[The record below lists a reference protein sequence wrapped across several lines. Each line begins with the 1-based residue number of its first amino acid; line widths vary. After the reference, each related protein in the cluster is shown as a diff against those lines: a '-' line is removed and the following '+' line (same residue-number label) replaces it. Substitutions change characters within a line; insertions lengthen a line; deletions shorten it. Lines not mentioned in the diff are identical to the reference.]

1 MIEMLKNRKEALQE
15 RGVKGF
21 TLMEML
27 IVIAIIAVLVAIA
40 IPVLGAQL
48 DRSKDAADEAN
59 ARSAYALMQADAM
72 SPAKAGETP
81 EANFSGGK
89 LTVTL
94 SDDTTQTFEFSDRT
108 TGVTASVGANGEVT
122 LKLDSKGG
130 EKNFG
135 TTASASSASSE
146 G

>member
-1 MIEMLKNRKEALQE
+1 MIEMLKNRKEALQK

-59 ARSAYALMQADAM
+59 ARSAYALIQADAM
-72 SPAKAGETP
+72 SPAK
-81 EANFSGGK
+81 SGGMPKASFASGK

-94 SDDTTQTFEFSDRT
+94 SDGSSQTFEFSDRT
-108 TGVTASVGANGEVT
+108 DTVTVTDPITGPEDVKVT
-122 LKLDSKGG
+122 LKHKDT
-130 EKNFG
+130 NIPDVVFG
-135 TTASASSASSE
+135 TYESA
-146 G
+146 

>member
-1 MIEMLKNRKEALQE
+1 MIEMLKNRKEALRK

-59 ARSAYALMQADAM
+59 ARSAYALIQADAL
-72 SPAKAGETP
+72 SPVK
-81 EANFSGGK
+81 SGSMPSAAFASGK

-94 SDDTTQTFEFSDRT
+94 SDGSSQTFEFSDRT
-108 TGVTASVGANGEVT
+108 DTVTVTDPITGPEDVKVT
-122 LKLDSKGG
+122 LKHKDTTVPDVV
-130 EKNFG
+130 FG
-135 TTASASSASSE
+135 TYKSA
-146 G
+146 

>member
-1 MIEMLKNRKEALQE
+1 MIEMLKNRKEALQQ

-48 DRSKDAADEAN
+48 DRSKDATDEAN

-72 SPAKAGETP
+72 SPATP
-81 EANFSGGK
+81 GTMPTASFGTDRK

-94 SDDTTQTFEFSDRT
+94 SDGSTQTFEFSDRT
-108 TGVTASVGANGEVT
+108 ESV
-122 LKLDSKGG
+122 
-130 EKNFG
+130 
-135 TTASASSASSE
+135 TASASGGVATLTLTYGGGDSPKTFGTATAPSE